1 LLIVRCV
8 PLAGAQ
14 LAGLFSANGFGIRA
28 GSAYDE
34 RLAMKALIDKAEVL
48 IEALPYMRRFY
59 DQTIVIKY
67 GGSAMTEPDL
77 RASFAVDVVL
87 LKYIGLRPVIVHGG
101 GPQIAETLVRLG
113 IESSFVDGLRV
124 TDDATMEVVEMV
136 LGGKVNPEIVA
147 LVEQGGGRAIGLTGG
162 DGGMIQVTKRL
173 HEDRDLGRVGEVV
186 SVDPAAIAAVAEAG
200 FVPVIAPIGV
210 DADGVTHN
218 VNADEAA
225 GAVARA
231 LHAEKFIL
239 LTDVEGVKDAQGRV
253 ISRLG
258 VEEARKLI
266 EVGTVREGMIPK
278 IRCCIEALEDGVSSA
293 TILDGRVLHA
303 VLLEI
308 FTDGGVGT
316 LITR

>member
-1 LLIVRCV
+1 
-8 PLAGAQ
+8 
-14 LAGLFSANGFGIRA
+14 
-28 GSAYDE
+28 
-34 RLAMKALIDKAEVL
+34 MKTLIDKAEVL

-67 GGSAMTEPDL
+67 GGSAMSDPDL

-101 GPQIAETLVRLG
+101 GPQIGEILVRLG
-113 IESSFVDGLRV
+113 VKSSFVDGLRI

-162 DGGMIQVTKRL
+162 DGAMIRVTRRL

-186 SVDPAAIAAVAEAG
+186 SVDPAAIASVADAG

-225 GAVARA
+225 GAIACA
-231 LHAEKFIL
+231 LHAEKLIL
-239 LTDVEGVKDAQGRV
+239 LTDVEGVKDVEGRV
-253 ISRLG
+253 VSRLG
-258 VEEARKLI
+258 AEEARKLI
-266 EVGTVREGMIPK
+266 EVGTIREGMIPK
-278 IRCCIEALEDGVSSA
+278 VRCCIEALEGGVSSA
-293 TILDGRVLHA
+293 TVLDGRVLHA